1 MVAVGC
7 SRGTTLRTDLFSTG
21 GVPTGADAAPR
32 HATGVFIP
40 HYPRNP
46 MTKNTKKPR
55 PPEDDGRQHGLD
67 RLDADPPYGS
77 TAPHQVKSF
86 RQLLAELIAKQIL
99 NKRRDRKDNDN
110 KIEP

>member
-21 GVPTGADAAPR
+21 GVPTGADAAPG

-46 MTKNTKKPR
+46 MTKNTNNPR

-86 RQLLAELIAKQIL
+86 RQLLAELIATQIL